1 LPKLVAATVS
11 SKVKISVIIPVYNG
25 SATLVELANRCMDTL
40 SKSYE
45 TELIFI
51 DDASADNSWE
61 IIKALKQDFPD
72 TIKGIHLAT
81 NIGQHQAIFTAFAY
95 CSGDW
100 LVTIDDDLQHT
111 PEDIL
116 QLIQKQQEG
125 QYDLVY
131 GMYEDGKKHAAWRNA
146 GSKMV
151 NAFFQKNANTK
162 GFGSPFRLIQR
173 SVIARLLKQSHQQ
186 VFLDVILQWNAHS
199 IGYVP
204 VAHHERKEG
213 KSGYSLFKLV
223 KMVLNF
229 SISYTAVPLRLMT
242 YTGLLSSV
250 LSFGVVIFY
259 IWKKYYY
266 GANLGFTALITAIF
280 LSTGITMFCLGI
292 IGEYIRRIFMH
303 LHHRP
308 TAMVKEI
315 I

>member
-1 LPKLVAATVS
+1 
-11 SKVKISVIIPVYNG
+11 
-25 SATLVELANRCMDTL
+25 M
-40 SKSYE
+40 
-45 TELIFI
+45 
-51 DDASADNSWE
+51 
-61 IIKALKQDFPD
+61 
-72 TIKGIHLAT
+72 
-81 NIGQHQAIFTAFAY
+81 
-95 CSGDW
+95 
-100 LVTIDDDLQHT
+100 
-111 PEDIL
+111 
-116 QLIQKQQEG
+116 
-125 QYDLVY
+125 
-131 GMYEDGKKHAAWRNA
+131 
-146 GSKMV
+146 
-151 NAFFQKNANTK
+151 
-162 GFGSPFRLIQR
+162 
-173 SVIARLLKQSHQQ
+173 
-186 VFLDVILQWNAHS
+186 
-199 IGYVP
+199 P